1 MPLVTVELP
10 SGQVQKVVIEG
21 KTTLKQ
27 VALMLELKP
36 ENVVFY
42 QFRYNGKLGTIIGPA
57 SDREFEDFNT
67 DSIVIVDKTVV

>member
-10 SGQVQKVVIEG
+10 SGQIKKIVIDA

-27 VALMLELKP
+27 ITLMLELKP

-67 DSIVIVDKTVV
+67 ESIVIVDKTVL